1 MPRDF
6 VNDGKVALNIS
17 PTAIVD
23 LELGGEWIYFS
34 ARFSGSPFQ
43 VSVPVHAVLAIY
55 AMENGRGMIFPEEEP
70 KAGSSERKDKQV
82 SRPHLR
88 LIK

>member
-1 MPRDF
+1 MLRDF
-6 VNDGKVALNIS
+6 VNDRKVVLNIS
-17 PTAIVD
+17 LTAIVD
-23 LELGGEWIYFS
+23 LELGDKWIYFS

>member
-1 MPRDF
+1 M
-6 VNDGKVALNIS
+6 
-17 PTAIVD
+17 
-23 LELGGEWIYFS
+23 
-34 ARFSGSPFQ
+34 
-43 VSVPVHAVLAIY
+43 LAIY

-70 KAGSSERKDKQV
+70 KAGSAERKDKQV